1 MEFYIIV
8 FAVTYVLLGLGLTS
22 YIFSYLK
29 THHKSTHID
38 LGSPSLITNNT
49 ASNNWLFL
57 KFIFTNS
64 YKNLGDSKFSRLC
77 VSLKYILVVLVLLM
91 VVIPAHFLNVV

>member
-1 MEFYIIV
+1 MESQIIV
-8 FAVTYVLLGLGLTS
+8 FVVAYVLLGLGLTS

-29 THHKSTHID
+29 THHKSTYVD
-38 LGSPSLITNNT
+38 LGSPSNITNNT
-49 ASNNWLFL
+49 SSNNWLLL

-64 YKNLGDSKFSRLC
+64 YKNLSDPKFSRLC

-91 VVIPAHFLNVV
+91 VVIPAHFLNIV

>member
-1 MEFYIIV
+1 MESQIIV
-8 FAVTYVLLGLGLTS
+8 FAVVYVLLGLGLTS

-29 THHKSTHID
+29 THHQSTYVD
-38 LGSPSLITNNT
+38 LGSPSHITNNT
-49 ASNNWLFL
+49 ASNNWLLL

-64 YKNLGDSKFSRLC
+64 YKSLSDLKFSRLC

-91 VVIPAHFLNVV
+91 VVIPAHFLNIV